1 MVDNAK
7 LNLKRVIVLM
17 SSLPVPH
24 SCTKAKQADIS
35 FELGLR
41 CPHALLMKGQNDKK
55 RQKQKKNKTEHK
67 GKGIIKMTE

>member
-17 SSLPVPH
+17 SRLPVPY
-24 SCTKAKQADIS
+24 SCTNAKQADIS

-55 RQKQKKNKTEHK
+55 RQKQQKKKLS
-67 GKGIIKMTE
+67 IKAKE